1 MTTVTGDH
9 ATEFE
14 VHKFSAFASD
24 LGLRPGRWPEVLET
38 SLGNGQAF
46 VIRHAELRDGDLAW
60 VDYAQ
65 RLGCISLRV
74 FND

>member
-1 MTTVTGDH
+1 MIVTHDE

-24 LGLRPGRWPEVLET
+24 LGLRPGDWPRSLET
-38 SLGNGQAF
+38 TLGNRQSF
-46 VIRHAELRDGDLAW
+46 VAQRTEVRDGDLLW
-60 VDYAQ
+60 VDYFQA
-65 RLGCISLRV
+65 LGCIWLRV